1 MQFKWKPQDIFNDVS
16 DYLEKQ
22 PDNKEITVFIA
33 NKETKEMKTRFQE
46 QFYYWM
52 LSEIEKQT
60 PFSAWTIKQYLLW
73 RVFGKKE
80 MFWELVNNKTETSSF
95 TRKEAVEFIES
106 VQMFIEE
113 NSLHCKYISRDMQSL
128 YLTYNN

>member
-16 DYLEKQ
+16 DYLKKQ

-33 NKETKEMKTRFQE
+33 NKETKEMKTRSQE

-52 LSEIEKQT
+52 FSEIEKQT

>member
-52 LSEIEKQT
+52 FSEIEKQT